1 MADDG
6 VWAVYGGMKALFDA
20 RKPAEHIFL
29 LSIDFLNFKLVNHLY
44 GSVRGTEPLGAVADL
59 LDRLPGVLLWI
70 GSMLTDSR
78 FWCAARK
85 RILSRPTAGMPRNF
99 WTDNRKFIRPAT
111 CAIHLLKNGDVPTAI
126 DNVNDA
132 REAKRG
138 GAPEY
143 LL

>member
-1 MADDG
+1 
-6 VWAVYGGMKALFDA
+6 MKALFGA

-29 LSIDFLNFKLVNHLY
+29 LSIDFLNFKLVSHLY
-44 GSVRGTEPLGAVADL
+44 GSVRGTELLGAVADL
-59 LDRLPGVLLWI
+59 LDRLPGVLFWI

-78 FWCAARK
+78 SWCAARK
-85 RILSRPTAGMPRNF
+85 RILS
-99 WTDNRKFIRPAT
+99 RPAT
-111 CAIHLLKNGDVPTAI
+111 CAIHLLKNGDVLTAI

>member
-85 RILSRPTAGMPRNF
+85 RILSRPTAVCREISGRTTGNLSGLQPAP
-99 WTDNRKFIRPAT
+99 FICWRT
-111 CAIHLLKNGDVPTAI
+111 
-126 DNVNDA
+126 
-132 REAKRG
+132 EMF
-138 GAPEY
+138 
-143 LL
+143 